1 MSNNN
6 QDWYDEE
13 DFDNVSDNG
22 QYSDDDTLRKVR
34 RAERAKDKRVKEL
47 EAELEQLRNFQ
58 RETLVSKVLS
68 EKGVNPKIAKFIPS
82 SLEVSSEAISTWL
95 DEYAELFGITQNQP
109 QQQTS
114 IDPQD
119 LAALRQ
125 IDAVTSNAISPE
137 YVNDAYS
144 VINNAQSQEE
154 LLNYLYS
161 QGAE

>member
-13 DFDNVSDNG
+13 DFDSVSDNG

-47 EAELEQLRNFQ
+47 EAELDQLRGFQ

-82 SLEVSSEAISTWL
+82 SLEVSSEAISAWL
-95 DEYAELFGITQNQP
+95 DEYGELFGFNQNQP
-109 QQQTS
+109 QQQTG
-114 IDPQD
+114 IDLED

-125 IDAVTSNAISPE
+125 IDAVTSGAISPDH
-137 YVNDAYS
+137 VNDAFS
-144 VINNAQSQEE
+144 MINNAQSQEE

>member
-47 EAELEQLRNFQ
+47 EAELEQLRGFQ

-68 EKGVNPKIAKFIPS
+68 EKGVNPKVAKFIPS
-82 SLEVSSEAISTWL
+82 SLEVSSEAISAWL
-95 DEYAELFGITQNQP
+95 DEYGELFGINQNQP
-109 QQQTS
+109 QQTG
-114 IDPQD
+114 IDLED

-125 IDAVTSNAISPE
+125 IDAVTSGAISPDH
-137 YVNDAYS
+137 VNDAFS
-144 VINNAQSQEE
+144 MINNAQSQEE
-154 LLNYLYS
+154 LLNFLYS